1 MSDMTVRPAS
11 PDDAAIIVA
20 HRRAML
26 ARTRDYGLILFGA
39 LLQALAMDLF
49 LVPGQL
55 AAGGVSGVAQ
65 IISRY
70 SGWPIGVMVVVAN
83 IPLFFL
89 GWRGLGGRR
98 FMLRTVVAVI
108 VYAVLLDSLRR
119 YLPAGLTT
127 DPVLNSLYGG
137 VIGGVGVGL
146 VFRGQGTSG
155 GTDILARLLG
165 QWRGIPLSQSYLITD
180 ALVVLLAGLTFSWTL
195 ALYALVSLYVSGL
208 AAELAAEGS
217 AVVRTATIISAKPE
231 AVAAQIM
238 KDLQRGVTT
247 WPGVGMYS
255 GQPRQILFC
264 AVSRAEVGQLK
275 GIIREIDPAAFV
287 VIGQAHEALG
297 EGFKPLQP

>member
-1 MSDMTVRPAS
+1 
-11 PDDAAIIVA
+11 
-20 HRRAML
+20 ML
-26 ARTRDYGLILFGA
+26 RSVRDYGYILVGA

-49 LVPGQL
+49 LVPGRL
-55 AAGGVSGVAQ
+55 AAGGVSGAAQ
-65 IISRY
+65 IVNRY
-70 SGWPIGVMVVVAN
+70 TGWPIGVMIILAN

-98 FMLRTVVAVI
+98 FMVRTVIAVV
-108 VYAVLLDSLRR
+108 VYAVLLDGLRQF
-119 YLPAGLTT
+119 LPTGLTA

-137 VIGGVGVGL
+137 LVGGVGMGL
-146 VFRGQGTSG
+146 VLRGQGTSG

-180 ALVVLLAGLTFSWTL
+180 GVVVLVAGLAFSWTL

-208 AAELAAEGS
+208 AAEVAAEGS
-217 AVVRTATIISAKPE
+217 AVVRTATIISSKPE
-231 AVAAQIM
+231 EVGAHI
-238 KDLQRGVTT
+238 LQELRRGVTA

-275 GIIREIDPAAFV
+275 AIVREVDPAAFV

-297 EGFKPLQP
+297 EGFKPLKP

>member
-1 MSDMTVRPAS
+1 
-11 PDDAAIIVA
+11 
-20 HRRAML
+20 ML
-26 ARTRDYGLILFGA
+26 AKLNRDRTTVPNQDRRWARARDYGLILVGA

-55 AAGGVSGVAQ
+55 AAGGVSGAAQ
-65 IISRY
+65 IINRY
-70 SGWPIGVMVVVAN
+70 TGWPIGVMILLGN
-83 IPLFFL
+83 LPLFFL

-98 FMLRTVVAVI
+98 FMVRTVTAVI
-108 VYAVLLDSLRR
+108 AYAALLDALRLF
-119 YLPAGLTT
+119 LPPGLTR

-137 VIGGVGVGL
+137 LIGGVGAGL
-146 VFRGQGTSG
+146 VLRAQATSG

-165 QWRGIPLSQSYLITD
+165 QWRGLPLSQSYLITD

-195 ALYALVSLYVSGL
+195 ALYALVALYVSGL
-208 AAELAAEGS
+208 AAEVAAEGS
-217 AVVRTATIISAKPE
+217 AVVRTATIISSKPDE
-231 AVAAQIM
+231 VAAQIM
-238 KDLQRGVTT
+238 KDLERGVTK

-275 GIIREIDPAAFV
+275 AIVREIDAGAFV

-297 EGFKPLQP
+297 EGFKPLKS